1 MIYDFHIFQI
11 DKYMFSIEILKLVE
25 KCKNYLNECSQ
36 GSLRAEHLTKKLAR
50 VAGICQI
57 LKIYCGVAR
66 GDGNT

>member
-1 MIYDFHIFQI
+1 MIYDFHILPI
-11 DKYMFSIEILKLVE
+11 DKYMFSI
-25 KCKNYLNECSQ
+25 
-36 GSLRAEHLTKKLAR
+36 GSLRAEHLTKKLAW